1 MNLNILLVDDSETV
15 RAVIAKTLE
24 LAGVPVNEL
33 YEAPNGKEALD
44 ILDNHWIDL
53 VFADINMPV
62 MTGIEMIDKM
72 CENDLLKTVPVV
84 IVSTE
89 GSQTRIDML
98 KSKGIKFYLRKP
110 FTPEQIKNVIDT
122 VIGEKHEKQP

>member
-1 MNLNILLVDDSETV
+1 MSFNILIVDDSETV
-15 RAVIAKTLE
+15 RAVISKTIE

-33 YEAPNGKEALD
+33 YEASNGKDALD
-44 ILDNHWIDL
+44 ILNERWIDL

-62 MTGIEMIDKM
+62 MNGIEMIDRM

-89 GSQTRIDML
+89 GSRTRIDVL
-98 KSKGIKFYLRKP
+98 KSKGIKEFLRKP
-110 FTPEQIKNVIDT
+110 FTPEQIRRVIDAYA
-122 VIGEKHEKQP
+122 GGRHEG

>member
-1 MNLNILLVDDSETV
+1 MSLNILLVDDSETV
-15 RAVIAKTLE
+15 RAIIAKTLE
-24 LAGVPVNEL
+24 LAGVPVTEL

-62 MTGIEMIDKM
+62 MTGIEMIEKM
-72 CENDLLKTVPVV
+72 HENDLLKTIPVI

-98 KSKGIKFYLRKP
+98 KSKGIKEYLRKP
-110 FTPEQIKNVIDT
+110 FTPEQIKKIMDN
-122 VIGEKHEKQP
+122 IGEEKYEK